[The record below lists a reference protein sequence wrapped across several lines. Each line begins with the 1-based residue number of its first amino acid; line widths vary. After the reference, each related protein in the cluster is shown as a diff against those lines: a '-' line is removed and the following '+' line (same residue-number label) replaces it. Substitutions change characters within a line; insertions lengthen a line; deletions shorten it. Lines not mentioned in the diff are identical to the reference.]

1 MPGLSQNP
9 GRAGRASA
17 PDQVR
22 RQLRQR
28 DQRDG
33 HRRVRRGGGGPRAR
47 ARARQARV
55 HQRGRQRQ
63 QHRAEQ
69 AGRGG
74 RRARAQQRRLR
85 RLRRALQA
93 GRRLRARTRVGGCYG
108 LRRCEACSSQRE
120 GGSHAATRQLG

>member
-1 MPGLSQNP
+1 MTDLHQTLAG
-9 GRAGRASA
+9 AGRASA
-17 PDQVR
+17 PAQVR
-22 RQLRQR
+22 RQLGQR

-33 HRRVRRGGGGPRAR
+33 HRRVRRGGDGPRAR
-47 ARARQARV
+47 ARAGQARV
-55 HQRGRQRQ
+55 HQRRRQRQ

-93 GRRLRARTRVGGCYG
+93 GRRLRARTRTGGCFGGGVEPAARRGRGARVLPPGG
-108 LRRCEACSSQRE
+108 LS
-120 GGSHAATRQLG
+120 